1 MFAQGGLCFFCK
13 KVLLK
18 SEASVEHLVA
28 SANGGR
34 SDDEN
39 CVACC
44 KAINALLGS
53 MSLKEKIQVALN
65 QRGQFRCPN
74 EAEKSKSQAPLA
86 RSSSSIAQPLKS
98 PGDRLSLIVSD
109 LRKRGSAKPRTVK
122 TLTGTIS
129 ALFQKKLAQ
138 EELLLLL
145 ERLQTQGIVVVNGTK
160 VSYALPEKSV

>member
-13 KVLLK
+13 KVLPK

-34 SDDEN
+34 SNDEN

-44 KAINALLGS
+44 RAINALLGR

-65 QRGQFRCPN
+65 QRGHFKCPH
-74 EAEKSKSQAPLA
+74 EAEKSKSQAPPA
-86 RSSSSIAQPLKS
+86 RSPSSIAPPLKS

-122 TLTGTIS
+122 ALTSTIS
-129 ALFQKKLAQ
+129 ALFQKKLAE

-145 ERLQTQGIVVVNGTK
+145 KRLQTQGVVVVNGTR
-160 VSYALPEKSV
+160 VSYLLPQQ